1 MNTKESNIIVLL
13 GNISNSLVQINRNI
27 NDKNY
32 DYNNMLEANLDKL
45 QEVLQDVY
53 NKLQNWV

>member
-32 DYNNMLEANLDKL
+32 DYNNMLDVNLDKL

>member
-1 MNTKESNIIVLL
+1 MNTKESNIIITL
-13 GNISNSLVQINRNI
+13 GNISNSLVEINRNI

-32 DYNNMLEANLDKL
+32 DYNNMLDTNLDKL

>member
-13 GNISNSLVQINRNI
+13 SNISNSLVQINRNI

-32 DYNNMLEANLDKL
+32 DYNNMLDVNLDKI